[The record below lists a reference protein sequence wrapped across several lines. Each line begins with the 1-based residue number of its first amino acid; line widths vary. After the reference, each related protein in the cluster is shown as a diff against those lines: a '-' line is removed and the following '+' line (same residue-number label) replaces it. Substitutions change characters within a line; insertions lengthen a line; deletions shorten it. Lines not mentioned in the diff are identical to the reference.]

1 MNGFHSEIGHLS
13 LGEPAFPEDPEAA
26 DAQLDE
32 YEDDMEYESEADE
45 SFDRQAF
52 GIYQQL
58 PVLHGVPDL
67 SSEPQTAEE
76 YLQRVRYAYCFHN
89 MTILACLE
97 QVCLARVSCLLL
109 MVQV

>member
-13 LGEPAFPEDPEAA
+13 LDEPALPEDPEAA

-32 YEDDMEYESEADE
+32 CEDDMEYESEADE

-58 PVLHGVPDL
+58 PVPLGVPDL
-67 SSEPQTAEE
+67 SREPQTAEE
-76 YLQRVRYAYCFHN
+76 YLQRVRYAYCLIN
-89 MTILACLE
+89 LTIIACLE
-97 QVCLARVSCLLL
+97 RLLL
-109 MVQV
+109 CKGCHVYS

>member
-13 LGEPAFPEDPEAA
+13 SDEPALPEDPEAV
-26 DAQLDE
+26 DAQMDDD
-32 YEDDMEYESEADE
+32 EDDEQYESEADE

-58 PVLHGVPDL
+58 PVPHGVPDL
-67 SSEPQTAEE
+67 NTEPQTAEE

-89 MTILACLE
+89 LTILACLE
-97 QVCLARVSCLLL
+97 RFQLCRGCCVHS
-109 MVQV
+109 